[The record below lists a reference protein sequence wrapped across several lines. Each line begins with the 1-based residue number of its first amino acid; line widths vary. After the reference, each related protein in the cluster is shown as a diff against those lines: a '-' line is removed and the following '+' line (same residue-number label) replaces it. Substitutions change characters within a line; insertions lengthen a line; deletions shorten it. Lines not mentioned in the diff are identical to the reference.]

1 MPVPD
6 NAKSDSYFIYNQY
19 GDNLMEPVGPIG
31 LISLSSSESFTAM
44 VNDYLYSRRL
54 EYTENSEDYTTT
66 RPGFLRKNYFADIHG
81 DRFTT
86 GEGKVTLASTVRGH
100 DIFILID
107 VLNYS
112 KTYELFGQTKHMTP
126 DEHYQD
132 LKRIILA
139 ISGKARRINIIM
151 PFLYESRQHKRNGRE
166 SLDSAFMLEELHKLG
181 VSNILTFDAHDPRV
195 ANAAPM
201 SGFENISAH
210 YQVIK
215 ALKRLEPA
223 LSLTNDNL
231 MVISPDEG
239 ALQRAMYYSTMLGC
253 QLGTFYKRRDYT
265 QIVEGRNPI
274 ISHEFLGDSAE
285 GKDILIVD
293 DMIASGESM
302 LDIAREMRRMNAG
315 KIYCTAT
322 FGLFT
327 SGIDNFNKAYEE
339 GVIDKVLST
348 NLTYLS
354 PEVLSAPWFVS
365 VNMAKYIALLIDA
378 INHDASLSLLL
389 DPAMKIQ
396 TLLDPGNDKVTAHDE
411 D

>member
-1 MPVPD
+1 MPVSEAAT
-6 NAKSDSYFIYNQY
+6 NDSYYIYNQY

-31 LISLSSSESFTAM
+31 LISLSTTRKFTTM
-44 VNDYLYSRRL
+44 VNDYLYTRRL
-54 EYTENSEDYTTT
+54 EYEESSDDYTTT
-66 RPGFLRKNYFADIHG
+66 KPGFLRKNYLTKIDG
-81 DRFTT
+81 ERFTT

-112 KTYELFGQTKHMTP
+112 KTYELFGQTKHMSP

-139 ISGKARRINIIM
+139 ISGKARRINVIM

-166 SLDSAFMLEELHKLG
+166 SLDSAFMLDELHQLG

-201 SGFENISAH
+201 AGFENISAH

-215 ALKRLEPA
+215 ALKRIEPG
-223 LSLTNDNL
+223 LSLDNENL

-253 QLGTFYKRRDYT
+253 QLGTFYKRRDFT
-265 QIVEGRNPI
+265 QVVDGRNPI
-274 ISHEFLGDSAE
+274 ISHEFLGESVE
-285 GKDILIVD
+285 GKNILIVD
-293 DMIASGESM
+293 DMIASGDSM
-302 LDIAREMRRMNAG
+302 LDIAREMKAMNANR
-315 KIYCTAT
+315 IYCSAT
-322 FGLFT
+322 FSLFT
-327 SGIDNFNKAYEE
+327 NGIENFNKAFEE
-339 GVIDKVLST
+339 GIIDKVFST
-348 NLTYLS
+348 NLTYLP
-354 PEVLSAPWFVS
+354 PEVTDAPWFVN

-389 DPAMKIQ
+389 DPTAKINK
-396 TLLDPGNDKVTAHDE
+396 LLSDTKE
-411 D
+411 